1 MNATDSDPVLVVV
14 QLTGGNDFMNTVIPY
29 TNPLYHDARPGLRF
43 AEDEVLPI
51 NNTLAF
57 NPHAAPLKDVYDAG
71 KMAIVQGVGYP
82 DSSRSHFRSSY
93 IWHTCEPETIATEGW
108 LGQAIGQMDPD
119 KENSLTGV
127 NFGRGLP
134 QSFVSKGVP
143 VTSVGDL
150 DNYGL
155 LTGMTDRREASLER
169 FKRMYA
175 PAIGTGPVMDYLSET
190 GQGVLSG
197 ADDLKK
203 APAMYESNVEY
214 GSDLLGQGLRD
225 AARVHL
231 AGLGTRVLYVSHG
244 DYDTHSRQELTHEK
258 DMVELS
264 RAIVDF
270 FQDLEDHNAADNV
283 LMLVWT
289 EFGRRLADNGSG
301 TDHGSGGG
309 AFLIG
314 NMVNGGLYAEYPSLE
329 QSNLAN
335 GEDLAHT
342 YDFRGLYSSILNQH
356 LDLEPTPIVGGDFE
370 QLQILN

>member
-1 MNATDSDPVLVVV
+1 MNATASDPVLVVV

-29 TNPLYHDARPGLRF
+29 TNPLYHDARPGLHF

-51 NNTLAF
+51 NDTLAF

-155 LTGMTDRREASLER
+155 MTGMTDRREASLER

-231 AGLGTRVLYVSHG
+231 ADLGTRVLYVSHG

-329 QSNLAN
+329 QPKLAN

>member
-1 MNATDSDPVLVVV
+1 MNATASDPVLVVV

-43 AEDEVLPI
+43 TEDEVLPI
-51 NNTLAF
+51 NDTLAF
-57 NPHAAPLKDVYDAG
+57 NPHAAPLKGVYDAG

-108 LGQAIGQMDPD
+108 LGQAIGQMDPN

-143 VTSVGDL
+143 VTSVGNL

-155 LTGMTDRREASLER
+155 MTGMTDRREASLER

-175 PAIGTGPVMDYLSET
+175 PAVGTGPVMDYLSET

-203 APAMYESNVEY
+203 APAMYQSNVEY
-214 GSDLLGQGLRD
+214 GSDPLGQALRD
-225 AARVHL
+225 TARVHL
-231 AGLGTRVLYVSHG
+231 ADLGTRVLYVSHG

-258 DMVELS
+258 DMLELS

-309 AFLIG
+309 AFMIG
-314 NMVNGGLYAEYPSLE
+314 NMVKGGLYAEYPSLE
-329 QSNLAN
+329 QSKLAN

-356 LDLEPTPIVGGDFE
+356 LGLEPTPIVGGDFE

>member
-1 MNATDSDPVLVVV
+1 M
-14 QLTGGNDFMNTVIPY
+14 
-29 TNPLYHDARPGLRF
+29 RF

-190 GQGVLSG
+190 GQGVL
-197 ADDLKK
+197 
-203 APAMYESNVEY
+203 
-214 GSDLLGQGLRD
+214 
-225 AARVHL
+225 
-231 AGLGTRVLYVSHG
+231 
-244 DYDTHSRQELTHEK
+244 
-258 DMVELS
+258 LS
-264 RAIVDF
+264 
-270 FQDLEDHNAADNV
+270 
-283 LMLVWT
+283 
-289 EFGRRLADNGSG
+289 
-301 TDHGSGGG
+301 
-309 AFLIG
+309 LI
-314 NMVNGGLYAEYPSLE
+314 
-329 QSNLAN
+329 
-335 GEDLAHT
+335 H
-342 YDFRGLYSSILNQH
+342 I
-356 LDLEPTPIVGGDFE
+356 
-370 QLQILN
+370 

>member
-1 MNATDSDPVLVVV
+1 
-14 QLTGGNDFMNTVIPY
+14 
-29 TNPLYHDARPGLRF
+29 
-43 AEDEVLPI
+43 
-51 NNTLAF
+51 
-57 NPHAAPLKDVYDAG
+57 
-71 KMAIVQGVGYP
+71 
-82 DSSRSHFRSSY
+82 
-93 IWHTCEPETIATEGW
+93 
-108 LGQAIGQMDPD
+108 MDPD

-169 FKRMYA
+169 IKRMYA
-175 PAIGTGPVMDYLSET
+175 PAIGTGPVMAYLSET

-231 AGLGTRVLYVSHG
+231 ADLGTRVLYVSHG

-314 NMVNGGLYAEYPSLE
+314 NMVNGGLYADYPSLE
-329 QSNLAN
+329 QSKLAN

-342 YDFRGLYSSILNQH
+342 YDFRGLYSSILNQY

-370 QLQILN
+370 QVQILN